1 MVAAKTSL
9 SKTMAEA
16 VANRAPKINGLKEET
31 TWRYI
36 ESLFEQLP
44 SEKVKEAKIK
54 LVSLVMDMIADH
66 GN

>member
-54 LVSLVMDMIADH
+54 LVSLVMDMVADH